1 MFQCTKCGY
10 CCRSL
15 KGIQLFQ
22 SLDRG
27 DGTCKYLDD
36 ESNLCKIYET
46 RPLLCRVD
54 ESYSVFFSTLMSRN
68 DYEALNYKACAD
80 LQKRFE
86 KNHSEPVQ

>member
-1 MFQCTKCGY
+1 MFRCTQCGC

-15 KGIQLFQ
+15 KGIELFQ

-27 DGTCKYLDD
+27 DGTCKYLN
-36 ESNLCKIYET
+36 ESSNLCEIYET

-54 ESYSVFFSTLMSRN
+54 ESYSVFFSTLMSH
-68 DYEALNYKACAD
+68 DEYEALNYKACAD

-86 KNHSEPVQ
+86 KNHSEPDQ